1 MEKTNNNPVRRA
13 LPAAL
18 LTVFIDAVG
27 VAIIIPVYILLVLPG
42 PQRVI
47 PAGWSLQSGFIFLGW
62 LTGIYS
68 LCVFLAAPL
77 LGELSDR
84 YGRKP
89 VLAISLF
96 GTAISYALFAFGI
109 REHSIA
115 LLIAGRALDGITG
128 GNIAVARAVIGDI
141 SDKKTRVR
149 NYGLIGAMF
158 GIGFVL
164 GPYLGG
170 RLASP
175 GIPLINIFGHQLLR
189 TPSWF
194 NAQTPFW
201 FAMILSLIDV
211 VVILFVLP
219 ETLRKKINN
228 GRLHLTQSFHNIARA
243 FRLPDLRPIFATSF
257 LFSSGFTF
265 FTTFFGINL
274 ARRLGFAPSNIADF
288 FSYIGICIAVMQ
300 GVVVPLIARK
310 FTIHRVLQFSFFG
323 LSLAILGLFLP
334 KNTTQLLL
342 IAPAIPLFVA
352 PIMANMISLVST
364 IAGPDRQGEVMGI
377 NSSVEAL
384 AQGIPAVLSGYLA
397 SIYVGLPLI
406 VSAITLTTAGTVF
419 CVFVKKSKLPKE
431 LQTLHGSTN

>member
-1 MEKTNNNPVRRA
+1 MENKDTKLVRRA

-194 NAQTPFW
+194 NAQTHF
-201 FAMILSLIDV
+201 
-211 VVILFVLP
+211 
-219 ETLRKKINN
+219 
-228 GRLHLTQSFHNIARA
+228 
-243 FRLPDLRPIFATSF
+243 
-257 LFSSGFTF
+257 
-265 FTTFFGINL
+265 
-274 ARRLGFAPSNIADF
+274 
-288 FSYIGICIAVMQ
+288 
-300 GVVVPLIARK
+300 
-310 FTIHRVLQFSFFG
+310 
-323 LSLAILGLFLP
+323 
-334 KNTTQLLL
+334 
-342 IAPAIPLFVA
+342 
-352 PIMANMISLVST
+352 
-364 IAGPDRQGEVMGI
+364 
-377 NSSVEAL
+377 
-384 AQGIPAVLSGYLA
+384 
-397 SIYVGLPLI
+397 
-406 VSAITLTTAGTVF
+406 
-419 CVFVKKSKLPKE
+419 
-431 LQTLHGSTN
+431 